1 MVRAVLGFFGGYA
14 VVVVIVMA
22 GFLLLPTAIGVDR
35 VLKPGSYETSTTGI
49 GIVGSVAGGA
59 ACALIA
65 RPRSRAPLVLAGV
78 MLVLGLVTAFMQP
91 EGLEGEAAVRPADE
105 PPAQSIMSA
114 RKTPEPP
121 IIRYSNPFVGALG
134 VLAGSL
140 LVPGRRRRQV
150 DEGASAAE

>member
-1 MVRAVLGFFGGYA
+1 
-14 VVVVIVMA
+14 
-22 GFLLLPTAIGVDR
+22 
-35 VLKPGSYETSTTGI
+35 
-49 GIVGSVAGGA
+49 
-59 ACALIA
+59 
-65 RPRSRAPLVLAGV
+65 